1 MKAAMRI
8 QQSSRQGYVVL
19 TLAGHLDL
27 AAAPRLQQAILKQLA
42 DHPPAIICDLS
53 QVEAIDPLCAQVFTS
68 LRHPALGWPGT
79 ALVLCGTRRAVADT
93 LIGSGVARR
102 LAMYPSLDQA
112 LADARA
118 RPPRLSERLALGPV
132 PTAAGAGRAFVAEVC
147 GRWGQEELAGSAAL
161 LASELVTNAVIH
173 ARTAMELRVELRGPR
188 LQVAVHDQDP
198 NLDRVLAAKEETDR
212 GLGLGIVDRVAASW
226 GCVGTSLAARPSGAR
241 WRCHRRRTW
250 STPAGSRRP
259 GPAAPP

>member
-19 TLAGHLDL
+19 TLAGHLD
-27 AAAPRLQQAILKQLA
+27 LKQLA